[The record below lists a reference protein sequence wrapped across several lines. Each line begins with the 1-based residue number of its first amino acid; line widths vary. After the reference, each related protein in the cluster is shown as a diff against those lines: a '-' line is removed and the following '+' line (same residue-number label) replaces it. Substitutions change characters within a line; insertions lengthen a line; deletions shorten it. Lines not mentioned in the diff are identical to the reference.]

1 MIFKAVIALAIGYL
15 LGSIPSAYIIG
26 RLIKGI
32 DIRRVGGGNM
42 GALNVAREIGLLP
55 GLAILFADVAKG
67 AIPVLIARWLGLPL
81 IWIFVAGFAAVIG
94 HNWPVFL
101 GFKGGK
107 GAATTI
113 GVLFALIPS
122 EFAISLAIIVIVL
135 VITSN
140 VRLAVVIGLSALP
153 IIVWQLNGSGMII
166 VYSLAL
172 FLFLIVRSIPT
183 TREALAKVGNKKNLI
198 LDRDYHFWQARK
210 NKE

>member
-1 MIFKAVIALAIGYL
+1 MIFKAVIAIAIGYL

-32 DIRRVGGGNM
+32 DIRQVGGNV
-42 GALNVAREIGLLP
+42 GALNTARQIGPLA
-55 GLAILFADVAKG
+55 GLAVLIADIAKG
-67 AIPVLIARWLGLPL
+67 AIPVLIARWLELPL

-113 GVLFALIPS
+113 GVLFALVPR

-153 IIVWQLNGSGMII
+153 IIIWQLNGSGMII
-166 VYSLAL
+166 AYSLAL
-172 FLFLIVRSIPT
+172 FLFLIVRSLPG
-183 TREALAKVGNKKNLI
+183 TREALANASDKKNLFF
-198 LDRDYHFWQARK
+198 DRDYHFWQTK
-210 NKE
+210 KSK